1 MSLKRFHLARMVN
14 ANGDVVPWCAALPR
28 KVNMR
33 RDTWTTDAA
42 AVTCRRCI
50 KAYDWACSLGNQIS
64 DLQDAVNRLAPPPV
78 RVKRE
83 RSKGWRL
90 PPNTRCVDRTTRF
103 GNPFVGPDAADLYR
117 KWMTGKMRAEEFKRK
132 KQRTSYMMHFDRKNI
147 LKCDVPELRGK
158 NLACWC
164 KLDQPCHADVLL
176 ELANEV
182 KK

>member
-1 MSLKRFHLARMVN
+1 M
-14 ANGDVVPWCAALPR
+14 
-28 KVNMR
+28 
-33 RDTWTTDAA
+33 
-42 AVTCRRCI
+42 
-50 KAYDWACSLGNQIS
+50 
-64 DLQDAVNRLAPPPV
+64 

-117 KWMTGKMRAEEFKRK
+117 KWMTGKMRAEEFERK